1 MAIGNAPW
9 PLGVTNV
16 GIHQRTGR
24 EKIFAKYVARILD
37 KASCIVIGTSLTGY
51 CRCAE

>member
-24 EKIFAKYVARILD
+24 EKIFAKYVARIL
-37 KASCIVIGTSLTGY
+37 KNRKIYEFFLLTIFSL
-51 CRCAE
+51 RCTE